1 METAVIF
8 AADGGKGVVDGD
20 LGLLS
25 RFLLLHG
32 MGGKRTESTCKKARF
47 LLGGGDLGLGRP
59 SPVDAWGRAC
69 RAFLNV
75 G

>member
-25 RFLLLHG
+25 RFLLHG
-32 MGGKRTESTCKKARF
+32 MGVKRTESTCKKARF

-69 RAFLNV
+69 RTFLN
-75 G
+75 